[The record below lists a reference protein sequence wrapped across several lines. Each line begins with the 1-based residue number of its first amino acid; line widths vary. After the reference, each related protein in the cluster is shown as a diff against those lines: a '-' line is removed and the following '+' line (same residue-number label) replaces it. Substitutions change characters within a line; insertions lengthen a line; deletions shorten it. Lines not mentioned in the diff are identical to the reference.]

1 MTVTPKKLFTPAQ
14 LTSALATYYTVPA
27 STRTVL
33 KKVTLTND
41 GSAPETITVHLVETG
56 GTAGVTN
63 IALKAKAIGPGETY
77 EAYEIEGHIMN
88 AGDFIRALASTASK
102 VNLHISG
109 VEIV

>member
-14 LTSALATYYTVPA
+14 LTDAAATYYTVPA
-27 STRTVL
+27 QTRTVL

-41 GSAPETITVHLVETG
+41 GTAPETVTLYLVETG
-56 GTAGVTN
+56 GTAGASN
-63 IALKAKAIGPGETY
+63 IVLKGKAIGAGETY
-77 EAYEIEGHIMN
+77 EAYELEGHIMN

-102 VNLHISG
+102 VNLHVSG

>member
-14 LTSALATYYTVPA
+14 LTTSLATYYTAPA

-41 GSAPETITVHLVETG
+41 GTAPETVTIHLVETG

-63 IALKAKAIGPGETY
+63 LVLKNKAIGPGETY
-77 EAYEIEGHIMN
+77 EAYEMEGHIMN
-88 AGDFIRALASTASK
+88 AGDFIRALCSSASK
-102 VNLHISG
+102 VNFHVSG